1 MKESRILTKK
11 KGQKMSLT
19 KKEYNEFM
27 DWYNKTN
34 PTADQMNDYWKEK
47 NKNKPKE
54 KDIKV
59 DFTCGLN
66 DNYQGLG
73 SGNYT
78 LEEYAEYELN
88 QQDVR

>member
-1 MKESRILTKK
+1 
-11 KGQKMSLT
+11 MSLT

-47 NKNKPKE
+47 NKNKPKQKE
-54 KDIKV
+54 KNFS
-59 DFTCGLN
+59 FTYGLD

-73 SGNYT
+73 NGNYT
-78 LEEYAEYELN
+78 MEEYAEYELN
-88 QQDVR
+88 RQDVR